1 MTPPTPTPAGSPR
14 QDGDP
19 AESFWA
25 DAATVPN
32 AITLVRFLCI
42 PVFVWLLFSRGDRGG
57 AAWLLAALGS
67 TDWVDGWFARRFDQ
81 VSRFGKLFDPTV
93 DRLMFLVSIPSIV
106 IDGSMPLWVAV
117 AILGR
122 EVAVSVIAVFLQARG
137 IEAMDV
143 TFAGKTG
150 AFLLMFSV
158 PMFLGA
164 ASTLSYAGLLDV
176 LKWLFFVPGVT
187 AAWYSLVGQY
197 IPEARR
203 RLAVESRVGSG
214 A

>member
-1 MTPPTPTPAGSPR
+1 MNEPTPRDSTTDRPGSEPEGLW
-14 QDGDP
+14 DDV
-19 AESFWA
+19 
-25 DAATVPN
+25 ATVPN
-32 AITLVRFLCI
+32 AITFVRFLCI
-42 PVFVWLLFSRGDRGG
+42 PVFVWLLFARDDRAA

-122 EVAVSVIAVFLQARG
+122 EVAVSVIAVVLQARG

-176 LKWLFFVPGVT
+176 LKWVFFVPGVG
-187 AAWYSLVGQY
+187 AAWYSLLGQY
-197 IPEARR
+197 VPEARR
-203 RLAVESRVGSG
+203 RLTAPSRVGSE